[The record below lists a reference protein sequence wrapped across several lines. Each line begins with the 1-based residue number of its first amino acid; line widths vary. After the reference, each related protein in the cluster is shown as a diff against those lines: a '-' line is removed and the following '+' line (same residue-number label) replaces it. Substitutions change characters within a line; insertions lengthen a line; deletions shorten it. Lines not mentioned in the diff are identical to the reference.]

1 MSDIKFNILDYIGKI
16 NNGVL
21 TLISITYQDEYYEGT
36 FYYNDNNMLA
46 LTVDEEL
53 ENKIGYKIEELPDYS
68 KLMLSLIKK
77 VVPIEEIITRLD
89 DIDIEKYQSQ
99 INSEQEDIVYIDS
112 QYSEQISPTQSES

>member
-21 TLISITYQDEYYEGT
+21 TLISITYKDEYYEGT